1 MVKMRSGGA
10 AKSRFDKEL
19 QRDLYA
25 GVKNHARCVK
35 KYGPLEKVI
44 IRNPEKYLHASRTR

>member
-1 MVKMRSGGA
+1 MVKMRSSGA